1 MKYKKGDL
9 VKVIQLD
16 ENDAEEFGI
25 KEGKTYEVLY
35 LNGDDVYINDGR
47 GNRLMYSDQIK
58 KVKKKSKKDLK
69 IEELENTIEQIQNIL
84 NKFKPF

>member
-47 GNRLMYSDQIK
+47 GNRLMYSDQFEK
-58 KVKKKSKKDLK
+58 AKKKSKKDLR